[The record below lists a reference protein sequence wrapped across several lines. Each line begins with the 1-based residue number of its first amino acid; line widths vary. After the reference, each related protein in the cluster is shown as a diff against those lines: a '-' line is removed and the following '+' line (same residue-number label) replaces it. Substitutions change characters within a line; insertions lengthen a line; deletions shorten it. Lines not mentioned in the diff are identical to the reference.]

1 MPGFDLRHPNLSS
14 IMAPKGTF
22 LMDLS
27 VILIVMGLVFIFL
40 IIYTILTLKSSL
52 KSTSAQI
59 EELRRG
65 QTENQAL
72 TLMQQQ
78 IGQLTQNLNQQLQTL
93 GGQFLKTTGNIG
105 QQIQSM
111 TSQFLDTTSNIG
123 QSLGTVQSHLGKVE
137 VVTREVLEKSKNIAT
152 LEELLR
158 APKFRGGLGELLLG
172 DLLAQILPPTNYEF
186 QYKFKSGEKVDA
198 VVKIGNNFVPID
210 SKFPLENFKKYL
222 QEEDPKEKDAA
233 KKRFATDVKKHV
245 DGIAAKYIL
254 PDEGTYDFALMYI
267 PAENIYYETI
277 LKDENLGEDK
287 SALSYALLKRVIP
300 VSPNSFYAYLQVI
313 VLGLKGLQIEKEALS
328 ILRSLTRLQGDLG
341 RFRED
346 FEKIGTHLVNAKGRY
361 EEAEKRLIKFADKLE
376 GLGGA
381 EQVPQLPEEGKTE
394 PQP

>member
-1 MPGFDLRHPNLSS
+1 
-14 IMAPKGTF
+14 MAPKGTF

-313 VLGLKGLQIEKEALS
+313 VLGLKGLQVEKEALS